1 MSTSRISPTYTVQ
14 PASST
19 KMPKSLYIVAFA
31 LSTLAAYRWGSAGTP
46 EISAPQAVTSTAF
59 VDIRDA
65 ADAAKPDPAQVRR
78 QILAKDEPAAADAAA
93 RLREKTAVDVIAKA
107 TPGATR
113 IAIRS
118 TDKDP
123 RAAAQWVNG
132 LANAYAETYRQQW
145 QSRVAKTYQ
154 DVQAATGRA
163 DEQLRQATARLDAFV
178 NEQLRRSR
186 QRAFEAANPPPVP
199 AVHPARVDNPDW
211 VALNR
216 QLSALQQHRAK
227 LLVDRTPLH
236 PEVQETE
243 LRIAEAQ
250 RRLAE
255 TERWI
260 PARQGSDVS
269 APPLAAD
276 RASTAAS
283 VTPRATP
290 ELDPAVTQAALD
302 KLKGAVAAAHR
313 ASELSARRERDAW
326 QAGQHPPKVDV
337 QWAVA
342 LEAPPPS
349 TALRLRLALAA
360 LAAGLTA
367 TVGLGM
373 VVTGAAIEPALRSAT
388 QIQTILALPVLGIVP
403 ETDPARAARSRRPN
417 LLRLLW
423 IVTGLIVIASCVAA
437 VLLRGR

>member
-1 MSTSRISPTYTVQ
+1 
-14 PASST
+14 
-19 KMPKSLYIVAFA
+19 MPKSLYVVAFA
-31 LSTLAAYRWGSAGTP
+31 LSTLAAYRWGSAGKP
-46 EISAPQAVTSTAF
+46 EVSAPQAVTSTAF

-65 ADAAKPDPAQVRR
+65 ADAARLDPAQVRR
-78 QILAKDEPAAADAAA
+78 QILAKEEPAAADAAA

-113 IAIRS
+113 VAIRS
-118 TDKDP
+118 TDKNP

-132 LANAYAETYRQQW
+132 LASAYAETYRQQW

-154 DVQAATGRA
+154 DMQAATGHA
-163 DEQLRQATARLDAFV
+163 EEQLRQATARLDAFV
-178 NEQLRRSR
+178 NEQLKRSR
-186 QRAFEAANPPPVP
+186 QRALEAANPPPVP
-199 AVHPARVDNPDW
+199 VVHPARVDNPDW
-211 VALNR
+211 VDLNR
-216 QLSALQQHRAK
+216 QLSGLQRRRAK

-255 TERWI
+255 TERWL
-260 PARQGSDVS
+260 PARQGADVS
-269 APPLAAD
+269 APSLA
-276 RASTAAS
+276 

-290 ELDPAVTQAALD
+290 EVDRAATEAALD
-302 KLKGAVAAAHR
+302 KLKGAVAAARR

-326 QAGQHPPKVDV
+326 QTGQHPPKVDV

-373 VVTGAAIEPALRSAT
+373 VATGAAIEPALRSAA

-437 VLLRGR
+437 VLLRGK